1 MSDEKITYGKF
12 VTKKT
17 TRPATE
23 VDCSSWA
30 DPSVTNWTYGKFVT
44 KKSTRPKIVSRLTV
58 PHLRLKVSFQPGVP
72 LETLEA
78 TTKAMVETLHAA
90 APDLNL
96 QYDPTRS
103 GIEQD
108 SQGAWVAVIGLM
120 PQTPPANLNDRYI
133 DLFGIARAA
142 ASAGVEVERLQ
153 EACN

>member
-1 MSDEKITYGKF
+1 MSDETMTTGKF
-12 VTKKT
+12 VTKKA

-23 VDCSSWA
+23 IDCSAWA

-44 KKSTRPKIVSRLTV
+44 KKSTRPATVSGLTV
-58 PHLRLKVSFQPGVP
+58 PHLRLKVSFQPGVS
-72 LETLEA
+72 LEALEA
-78 TTKAMVETLHAA
+78 TTKAMVETLHAT

-108 SQGAWVAVIGLM
+108 SQGAWVTVIGLM
-120 PQTPPANLNDRYI
+120 PQTPPANLYERYTE
-133 DLFGIARAA
+133 LFQVAREA
-142 ASAGVEVERLQ
+142 ASTGVEVERLQ